1 MPERSAASRLIANS
15 RWNVASF
22 GVALVTN
29 FLTIPLAIAAIGM
42 DQFGSAGLV
51 LGVLAPLAL
60 IGTVIGQVLV
70 RDLAREQAVADV
82 SLSRRIVW
90 SAVSW
95 CSAGALG
102 VGLLAAACGPWVMN
116 NLSRGQGSGR
126 SWAVP
131 IAAGF
136 AAWLL
141 QQFCFLAQAV
151 LAARQAYRSLAIA
164 NAAGA
169 LLASLAVI
177 GLSRVWGNDFGFLA
191 GTALGFGLLLLL
203 LTAGVATE
211 CPALLRPSRWGR
223 AESDPILH
231 FVRWQGAA
239 HFAGS
244 VANQVDRYVLGVVAP
259 LAVVG
264 QYNVAMRLQEVVHMG
279 VLKVGEVLYP
289 HFCATSD
296 QPGSTR
302 AHFFLRASWLVNMIS
317 AAALAPLIPLA
328 TPLITLW
335 VDANAAAYGG
345 QILRTLATAGIVGSG
360 VNVFTFFAMA
370 TGQTERLA
378 YINLF
383 HSGLMVTLTIPL
395 IFLIGPVAAGMA
407 YVVGNLIRWC
417 AANWVTQGHFDDS
430 VSGRSLMRASAMPL
444 VCGLVVGWCL
454 QLAWPPQAIDW
465 AAMLAWYLAS
475 GLTVLGAGMALA
487 ALSGEG
493 RGWLR
498 DLQRSILH
506 RRAADPIKA

>member
-1 MPERSAASRLIANS
+1 MAEQSAASRLISNS
-15 RWNVASF
+15 RWNVAAF
-22 GVALVTN
+22 GVALIMN
-29 FLTIPLAIAAIGM
+29 FLTIPLSIAAIGLE
-42 DQFGSAGLV
+42 QFGSAGLV

-70 RDLAREQAVADV
+70 RDLAREQTIADV

-90 SAVSW
+90 SAISW

-102 VGLLAAACGPWVMN
+102 VGLLAATCGPWVMN
-116 NLSRGQGSGR
+116 FLSRGQGAGQ
-126 SWAVP
+126 SWAMP

-136 AAWLL
+136 AAWIL
-141 QQFCFLAQAV
+141 QQFCVLAQSV
-151 LAARQAYRSLAIA
+151 LAARQVYRSLAIA
-164 NAAGA
+164 NAVGA
-169 LLASLAVI
+169 LLAALAVI
-177 GLSRVWGNDFGFLA
+177 GLSRIWGNDVGFLA

-203 LTAGVATE
+203 LTAAVAIE

-223 AESDPILH
+223 AESVPILQ

-244 VANQVDRYVLGVVAP
+244 AANQVDRYVLGVVAP
-259 LAVVG
+259 LAVLG

-296 QPGSTR
+296 HPVGTR
-302 AHFFLRASWLVNMIS
+302 AQFFMRASWLVNMIS

-328 TPLITLW
+328 TPLISLW
-335 VDANAAAYGG
+335 IEPDAAAYGG
-345 QILRTLATAGIVGSG
+345 QILRTLATAGVVGSG

-383 HSGLMVTLTIPL
+383 HSGLMVMLTIPL
-395 IFLIGPVAAGMA
+395 IFLLGPMAAGIA
-407 YVVGNLIRWC
+407 YVVSNLIRWC
-417 AANWVTQGHFDDS
+417 AANWVTQRHFDGC
-430 VSGRSLMRASAMPL
+430 VNGRSLMRASAMPL
-444 VCGLVVGWCL
+444 VCGLVLGWCL
-454 QLAWPPQAIDW
+454 QLTWPPQAINW
-465 AAMLAWYLAS
+465 TAVLAWYLAT
-475 GLTVLGAGMALA
+475 GLAVLGAGMALA
-487 ALSGEG
+487 ALSSEG

-498 DLQRSILH
+498 DLQRSILPK
-506 RRAADPIKA
+506 RTANQTEA